1 MRASG
6 RALVL
11 GFLALAPAAASA
23 APIIPGSPAGSCG
36 ALVPDTTLN
45 CSVFALDPFSADP
58 AWEGTFEDPS
68 DVALFSFTFA
78 EAARLTV
85 TTSSYAAGNFD
96 PTLGLFHG
104 DGTILEL
111 PDSTPAR
118 FFDIDVFAG
127 NWDDHIDLEL
137 GPGSYLLAL
146 ALGNLRESLL
156 AGFDCDFGCDFAGGP
171 AFSFEASAST
181 VDGNGPAPVPEPATL
196 TLVAG
201 GALAGWLQ
209 RRRVKRRQNSAVSR

>member
-1 MRASG
+1 MRVSG

-11 GFLALAPAAASA
+11 GFLAVVLAPAAASA
-23 APIIPGSPAGSCG
+23 APILVGRPAGACG

-45 CSVFALDPFSADP
+45 CSAFALDPFAADP
-58 AWEGTFEDPS
+58 TWEGAFEDPS
-68 DVALFSFTFA
+68 DVALFSFTFD
-78 EAARLTV
+78 EASRLSV
-85 TTSSYAAGNFD
+85 TTSSWAAGNFD

-104 DGTILEL
+104 DGSILEL

-118 FFDIDVFAG
+118 FFDIDIFA
-127 NWDDHIDLEL
+127 NFDDHIDLEL

-146 ALGNLRESLL
+146 AVGNLRESLL
-156 AGFDCDFGCDFAGGP
+156 AGFDCESGCDFAGGA

-181 VDGNGPAPVPEPATL
+181 LNGTAPVPEPATL

-201 GALAGWLQ
+201 GALAGWL
-209 RRRVKRRQNSAVSR
+209 RRRARIRKHSVVSR